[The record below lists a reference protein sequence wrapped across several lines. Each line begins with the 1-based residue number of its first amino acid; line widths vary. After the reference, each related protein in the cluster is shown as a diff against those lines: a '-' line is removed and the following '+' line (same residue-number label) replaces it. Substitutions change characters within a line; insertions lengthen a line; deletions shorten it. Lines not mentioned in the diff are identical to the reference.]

1 MGRVASAG
9 RVGGVLD
16 VEGYLRRLGLAHP
29 GPPTVAAL
37 IAIHRAQVERIAYN
51 TIDIHLGRATTVDPY
66 QSARRVVATGR
77 GGYCFHLNGA
87 LSVLL
92 AALRFDVR
100 WHRGG
105 VSDGGEPNPLEPF
118 ANHLALTVHGLPTP
132 DAPDGVWF
140 VDAGLG
146 DALYEPIPLPA
157 TPRPATPLPATPQ
170 PATSLPA
177 TSPSAAQTRQGPFQ
191 FEVEPSP
198 VLTGG
203 WRFRHDPAGSFRAMD
218 FEPRLAT
225 QEDFAGSHAHLST
238 SPESGFV
245 RWITVQRRD
254 ALGVDKLLSCT
265 LRRVD
270 AAGLHERTL
279 DKPTDWFAALA
290 DIFGL
295 TLDDVDSAGR
305 DALWR
310 KASAAQEEWL
320 ERR

>member
-1 MGRVASAG
+1 M
-9 RVGGVLD
+9 VGGVLD

-29 GPPTVAAL
+29 GPPTVEAL

-51 TIDIHLGRATTVDPY
+51 TIDIHLGRTTTVDPHE
-66 QSARRVVATGR
+66 SARRVVATGR

-87 LSVLL
+87 LSALL
-92 AALRFDVR
+92 AALGFDVR

-105 VSDGGEPNPLEPF
+105 VSDGIEQNPLEPF

-146 DALYEPIPLPA
+146 DALYEPIPL
-157 TPRPATPLPATPQ
+157 LE
-170 PATSLPA
+170 
-177 TSPSAAQTRQGPFQ
+177 AAPTRQGPFQ
-191 FEVEPSP
+191 YEIGPSP
-198 VLTGG
+198 MVAGG
-203 WRFRHDPAGSFRAMD
+203 WRFRHDPAGSFGAMD
-218 FEPRLAT
+218 IEPRLAT

-245 RWITVQRRD
+245 KWISVQRRD
-254 ALGVDKLLSCT
+254 ALGIDKLLSCT

-270 AAGLHERTL
+270 GGGQHDHTL
-279 DKPTDWFAALA
+279 DNPDDWFAALA

-310 KASAAQEEWL
+310 RAWAAQEDWL
-320 ERR
+320 ESR